1 MKSIELFSGA
11 GGLALGLHQAGF
23 SHSAL
28 VEWND
33 HAVKTL
39 KLNCRNQ
46 LGISESSILHRD
58 ARQFDPS
65 TITEEID
72 LLAGGPPCQPFSTGG
87 KNLAHLDSRDM
98 FPTYLAVMKALRPKS
113 ILIENVKG
121 LLRPRFQEYFQYII
135 LRLMYPFVVSG
146 ENSFLEELKMLKS
159 IDENSI
165 PKNERYRVTYQLI
178 DTANY
183 GVPQRRERVIISG
196 FRADL
201 DIAPRHIPATHSK
214 ESLLYDQ
221 FVTRNY
227 WVRHGIRKIDYIG
240 HCDKNIL
247 KKIVAGSDRKVLDAL
262 SLAPWTTVRDTIC
275 DLPVPVARGKEEV
288 VPNHVQ
294 HPGARTYPGHVGSFH
309 DYPAKALKAGTHGTP
324 GGENM
329 LRVNNTDKVRY
340 FTTREA
346 ARLHTF
352 PDSWRFNGETWGA
365 CITQLGNAV
374 PVCIGKIFGEYIY
387 KSLKFDGVNSES

>member
-1 MKSIELFSGA
+1 LKSIELFSGA

-28 VEWND
+28 VEWNA

-39 KLNCRNQ
+39 KLNCLDQ
-46 LGISESSILHRD
+46 LGIQDSAVLHQD
-58 ARQFDPS
+58 AREFDPS
-65 TITEEID
+65 IIPDQID

-87 KNLAHLDSRDM
+87 KNLANLDPRDM
-98 FPTYLAVMKALRPKS
+98 FPTFLGTMKTLRPKA

-121 LLRPRFQEYFQYII
+121 LLRQRFEDYFQYII
-135 LRLMYPFVVSG
+135 LRLMFPYEVSG
-146 ENSFLEELKMLKS
+146 DRPFMEELQQLRMVNEEDIPL
-159 IDENSI
+159 DE
-165 PKNERYRVTYQLI
+165 KYRVTYQLI
-178 DTANY
+178 DTADY

-201 DIAPRHIPATHSK
+201 NISPQHIPATHSK
-214 ESLLYDQ
+214 ESLLHEQ
-221 FVTRNY
+221 FVTQKY
-227 WVRHGIRKIDYIG
+227 WERHGRKRLNYLGPRDTNVLNKMISKPDG
-240 HCDKNIL
+240 KALAAL
-247 KKIVAGSDRKVLDAL
+247 K
-262 SLAPWTTVRDTIC
+262 LAPWKTVRDTIS
-275 DLPVPVARGKEEV
+275 DLPAPVARGKKEAF
-288 VPNHVQ
+288 PNHVQ
-294 HPGARTYPGHVGSFH
+294 HPGARIYPGHIGSFH

-329 LRVNNTDKVRY
+329 LRVNNTERVRY

-374 PVCIGKIFGEYIY
+374 PVHIGKLFGQYIY
-387 KSLKFDGVNSES
+387 DALDSNGGNCDS